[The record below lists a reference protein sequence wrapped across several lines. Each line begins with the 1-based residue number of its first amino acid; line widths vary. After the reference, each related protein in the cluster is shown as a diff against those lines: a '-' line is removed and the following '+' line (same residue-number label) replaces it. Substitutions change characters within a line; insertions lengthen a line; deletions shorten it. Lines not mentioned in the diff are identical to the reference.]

1 MSSILNKFIRQL
13 IYYDFMIQFSFGL
26 LSPLLGLFI
35 IDNINNSS
43 LEVVGTSVSIYWIA
57 RVLFSIPFSKF
68 MDRFDGERDEYYFLL
83 TGTFISSTL
92 PLFFMFATE
101 PWHIYL
107 LQFIFGVSNSMLV
120 PAWRILFTDHLDKG
134 RVGFEWS
141 LNDVFAGVSIAM
153 SGYLGALIAQN
164 LGFNFLF
171 VFISICGYVSTL
183 LIMPLYRDI
192 LSRPK
197 MATNLPQPIDEV
209 MKARKRISVIKG
221 A

>member
-1 MSSILNKFIRQL
+1 MNNLLNKFIRQL
-13 IYYDFMIQFSFGL
+13 LYYDFVIQFSFGL
-26 LSPLLGLFI
+26 MAPLLGVFVLN
-35 IDNINNSS
+35 NISGAD
-43 LEVVGTSVSIYWIA
+43 LEVVGTAVSVYWIA
-57 RVLFSIPFSKF
+57 RVLFSVPLSRF

-83 TGTFISSTL
+83 AGTFISSTI
-92 PLFFMFATE
+92 PLFYLFVSE

-107 LQFIFGVSNSMLV
+107 LQFIFGFSNSMLV

-141 LNDVFAGVSIAM
+141 LNDVFVGMSIAV
-153 SGYLGALIAQN
+153 SGYFGAIIAQN

-171 VFISICGYVSTL
+171 VFIAICGYVSTL
-183 LIMPLYRDI
+183 LIMPLYRDV

-197 MATNLPQPIDEV
+197 MAEKLPQPIEEV